1 MDVNDPHLNDP
12 APNDTAPNDTV
23 LRPREVVPTA
33 ARGRKK
39 PWFAYGVLA
48 LVLLAG
54 GVFVAKFLTNA
65 LDYYCNVD
73 EVGTKDGCEAGRRLR
88 IQGNV
93 VEGTVAQDG
102 DATLFDIEFNGVT
115 MPVRYDAGD
124 PGGIF
129 QECVPVVV
137 HGRFEDGTFV
147 GDDIE
152 VKHSNEYEAAN
163 QDRLDQASNACQEQ
177 EQQG

>member
-1 MDVNDPHLNDP
+1 MDLSPRVDQAAP
-12 APNDTAPNDTV
+12 AP
-23 LRPREVVPTA
+23 PRR
-33 ARGRKK
+33 RGKRW
-39 PWFAYGVLA
+39 PAILVLA
-48 LVLLAG
+48 LVIGG
-54 GVFVAKFLTNA
+54 GVVIVTQFLSNA
-65 LDYYCNVD
+65 IDYYCNVD

-93 VEGTVAQDG
+93 VEGSVAQDG

-137 HGRFEDGTFV
+137 HGRLEDGTFV

-163 QDRLDQASNACQEQ
+163 QERLDQASNACQEQ

>member
-1 MDVNDPHLNDP
+1 VDLSPRVDQAAP
-12 APNDTAPNDTV
+12 AP
-23 LRPREVVPTA
+23 PRR
-33 ARGRKK
+33 RGKRW
-39 PWFAYGVLA
+39 PAILVLA
-48 LVLLAG
+48 LVIGG
-54 GVFVAKFLTNA
+54 GVVIVTQFLSNA
-65 LDYYCNVD
+65 IDYYCNVD

-93 VEGTVAQDG
+93 VEGSVAQDG

-137 HGRFEDGTFV
+137 HGRLEDGTFV

>member
-1 MDVNDPHLNDP
+1 MDLSPRVDQAAPEPPKRRGKRWP
-12 APNDTAPNDTV
+12 AIAV
-23 LRPREVVPTA
+23 
-33 ARGRKK
+33 
-39 PWFAYGVLA
+39 
-48 LVLLAG
+48 LVLVLGG
-54 GVFVAKFLTNA
+54 GVVLVTQFLSSA
-65 LDYYCNVD
+65 IDYYCNVD
-73 EVGTKDGCEAGRRLR
+73 EVGVKDGCEAGRRLR

-93 VEGTVAQDG
+93 VEGSVAQDG
-102 DATLFDIEFNGVT
+102 EVTLFDVEFNGVT

-137 HGRFEDGTFV
+137 HGRLDNGVFV

-163 QDRLDQASNACQEQ
+163 KDRLDQASNACAEEAAKQAQAQ

>member
-1 MDVNDPHLNDP
+1 MDLSPRVDQAAP
-12 APNDTAPNDTV
+12 AP
-23 LRPREVVPTA
+23 PRR
-33 ARGRKK
+33 RGKRW
-39 PWFAYGVLA
+39 PAILVLA
-48 LVLLAG
+48 LVIGG
-54 GVFVAKFLTNA
+54 GVVIVTQFLSNA
-65 LDYYCNVD
+65 IDYYCNVD

>member
-1 MDVNDPHLNDP
+1 MDLSPRVDQAAP
-12 APNDTAPNDTV
+12 AP
-23 LRPREVVPTA
+23 PRR
-33 ARGRKK
+33 RGKRW
-39 PWFAYGVLA
+39 PAILVLA
-48 LVLLAG
+48 LVIGG
-54 GVFVAKFLTNA
+54 GVVIVTQFLSNA
-65 LDYYCNVD
+65 IDYYCNVD

-93 VEGTVAQDG
+93 VEGSVAQDG

-137 HGRFEDGTFV
+137 HGRLEDGTFV

>member
-1 MDVNDPHLNDP
+1 M
-12 APNDTAPNDTV
+12 
-23 LRPREVVPTA
+23 
-33 ARGRKK
+33 AR
-39 PWFAYGVLA
+39 
-48 LVLLAG
+48 
-54 GVFVAKFLTNA
+54 LT
-65 LDYYCNVD
+65 
-73 EVGTKDGCEAGRRLR
+73 GCEAGRRLR

-137 HGRFEDGTFV
+137 HGRLEDGTFV

>member
-1 MDVNDPHLNDP
+1 MDLSPRVDQAAP
-12 APNDTAPNDTV
+12 AP
-23 LRPREVVPTA
+23 PRR
-33 ARGRKK
+33 RGKRW
-39 PWFAYGVLA
+39 PAILVLA
-48 LVLLAG
+48 LVIGG
-54 GVFVAKFLTNA
+54 GVVIVTQFLSNA
-65 LDYYCNVD
+65 IDYYCNVD

-137 HGRFEDGTFV
+137 HGRLEDGTFV